1 VIPQPKSASSLA
13 VPRVPEIIRLRVC
26 SVAAR
31 PREGVGG
38 DPATQVSLVTRRS
51 ASSGNYSAES
61 LLRNFPTFDYL
72 ECSDENQRF
81 PQLLPS
87 PAAVS

>member
-1 VIPQPKSASSLA
+1 MTPPPKSASSLA
-13 VPRVPEIIRLRVC
+13 VTRVPEIIQLRVF
-26 SVAAR
+26 SFAAR

-51 ASSGNYSAES
+51 PSSGNYSAES

-72 ECSDENQRF
+72 KFPNENQRF
-81 PQLLPS
+81 PQLLSS